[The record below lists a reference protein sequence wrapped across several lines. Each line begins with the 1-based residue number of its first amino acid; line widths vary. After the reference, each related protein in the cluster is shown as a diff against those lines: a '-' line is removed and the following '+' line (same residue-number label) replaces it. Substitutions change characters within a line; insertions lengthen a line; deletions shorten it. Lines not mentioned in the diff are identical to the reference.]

1 MLVDDEDFLFVC
13 KEFLETRE
21 PKFIIDAF
29 TSTTEALKILS
40 ESPYDIIVSNYQMPG
55 MNGIEL
61 LICARSL
68 GITAPFIL
76 FTGRSRFDFLPP
88 EALVRESTTNFLLKL
103 ENVYYLLK
111 AGYPETQY
119 VLSKAISY
127 ILNLNGR
134 KKSLWKGKESGAME
148 FASLKNWTLGEF
160 VRNESF

>member
-1 MLVDDEDFLFVC
+1 MLVDDEDFLVVC
-13 KEFLETRE
+13 KEFLEARE
-21 PKFIIDAF
+21 PKIIIDAF
-29 TSTTEALKILS
+29 TSTTEALKTLS
-40 ESPYDIIVSNYQMPG
+40 ESPYDIIVSNYQMSG

-76 FTGRSRFDFLPP
+76 FIGQSRFDFLPP
-88 EALVRESTTNFLLKL
+88 AALVRESTPNFLLRL

-119 VLSKAISY
+119 VLSKAVSY
-127 ILNLNGR
+127 ILNLNSR
-134 KKSLWKGKESGAME
+134 KKSLWKEKDHDAMT

-160 VRNESF
+160 VRNEHV